1 METRVRFRFSLVL
14 ISDFFFVFPAS
25 CATDIQSLFDVNKTL
40 VYRPFAYHYH
50 ISCMCVFSQLNL
62 VNFGVQLS

>member
-1 METRVRFRFSLVL
+1 METKGSFPIFFGFDFR
-14 ISDFFFVFPAS
+14 FFFVFPAS

-50 ISCMCVFSQLNL
+50 ISGMCVFSQLNL